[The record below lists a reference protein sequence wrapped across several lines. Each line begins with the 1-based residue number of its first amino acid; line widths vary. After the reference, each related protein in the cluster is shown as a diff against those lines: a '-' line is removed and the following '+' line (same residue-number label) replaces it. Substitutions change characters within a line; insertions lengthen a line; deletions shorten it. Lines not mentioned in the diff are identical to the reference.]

1 MQPIETPPSDTPSLP
16 YETFPLL
23 ASLPGLSHLF
33 IRRIPHLEI
42 AVDRA
47 MALERLAEPHR
58 KILREHGLERPVFAT
73 GEQVHRAEVA
83 VLAAGEPTPEFPIRG
98 VDALVTNRRDVTLGI
113 YVADC
118 AAVYFVDRETGALG
132 LAHAGKKGVHDGI
145 AARTIR
151 TMQLAFGTKPADL
164 IVQISPCIRPPHY
177 EVDFASDLARQLLSE
192 GAGQVEDCFLCTASH
207 PELYYSYRR
216 DKARTG
222 RMLAA
227 LAWRD
232 EAGV

>member
-1 MQPIETPPSDTPSLP
+1 MNTTDSTESSPPPF
-16 YETFPLL
+16 ENFPLL
-23 ASLPGLSHLF
+23 SSLEGLDHVFIRRLPGL
-33 IRRIPHLEI
+33 EV
-42 AVDRA
+42 AVDRSL
-47 MALERLAEPHR
+47 ALQRLAEPHR
-58 KILREHGLERPVFAT
+58 QILREKGLERPVFAT
-73 GEQVHRAEVA
+73 AEQVHRAEVA
-83 VLAAGEPTPEFPIRG
+83 VLAEGEAVPEFPIRG

-118 AAVYFVDRETGALG
+118 AAVYFVDREHQALG
-132 LAHAGKKGVHDGI
+132 LAHAGKKGVNDGI

-151 TMQLAFGTKPADL
+151 TMQLAFGTKPSDL
-164 IVQISPCIRPPHY
+164 IVQISPCIRPPYY

-227 LAWRD
+227 LAWR
-232 EAGV
+232 E

>member
-1 MQPIETPPSDTPSLP
+1 MNTLESSAENTPAVP

-23 ASLPGLSHLF
+23 SSIEGLDHLF
-33 IRRIPHLEI
+33 IRRIPGLEV

-47 MALERLAEPHR
+47 TALERLAESHR
-58 KILREHGLERPVFAT
+58 QILRERGLERAVFAT

-83 VLAAGEPTPEFPIRG
+83 VLAEGESTPDFPIRG

-118 AAVYFVDRETGALG
+118 AAVYFIDRENQAIG

-164 IVQISPCIRPPHY
+164 IVQISPCIRPPQY
-177 EVDFASDLARQLLSE
+177 EVDFASDLTRQLLSE

-207 PELYYSYRR
+207 PDLYYSYRR

-227 LAWRD
+227 VAWH
-232 EAGV
+232 G